1 MISYIRGELC
11 DIEEQKAIVD
21 VNGVGYGIYMPQQA
35 LSLLPPMGQQVK
47 IHTYLNIREDAMQ
60 LFGFLTKEDLNV
72 FRLLI
77 GVNGIGPKAGL
88 NILSCLSPDEL
99 RFAVLSGDA
108 KAISATPGIGKKT
121 AEKLILELKDKLNI
135 DDAFIEDMLEHAAHG
150 GDSEDLAS
158 GTDTASNTMQA
169 EAVQALTALGYGSA
183 ESLRAVKKSSPE
195 CSSVEDIL
203 KEALKFLL

>member
-135 DDAFIEDMLEHAAHG
+135 EDMLEHAAHG

-183 ESLRAVKKSSPE
+183 ESHRAVKKSSPE

>member
-135 DDAFIEDMLEHAAHG
+135 EDMLVHAAHG

-203 KEALKFLL
+203 KVALKFLL

>member
-135 DDAFIEDMLEHAAHG
+135 EDMLDHAAHG

>member
-21 VNGVGYGIYMPQQA
+21 VNGVGYCIYMPQQA

-135 DDAFIEDMLEHAAHG
+135 EDMLEHAAHG

>member
-135 DDAFIEDMLEHAAHG
+135 EDMLEHAAHG
-150 GDSEDLAS
+150 GDSEDLES

>member
-121 AEKLILELKDKLNI
+121 AEKLILELKDMLN
-135 DDAFIEDMLEHAAHG
+135 IEDMLEHAAHG

>member
-1 MISYIRGELC
+1 MILRSKKPSLNM
-11 DIEEQKAIVD
+11 
-21 VNGVGYGIYMPQQA
+21 NGVGYGIYMPQQA

-121 AEKLILELKDKLNI
+121 AEKLIVELKDKLNI
-135 DDAFIEDMLEHAAHG
+135 EDVLEHAAHG
-150 GDSEDLAS
+150 GDSLRTT
-158 GTDTASNTMQA
+158 GIRYGHCLPKTACRQKPSRPWYSSRLRQR
-169 EAVQALTALGYGSA
+169 G
-183 ESLRAVKKSSPE
+183 ESPGG
-195 CSSVEDIL
+195 
-203 KEALKFLL
+203 

>member
-11 DIEEQKAIVD
+11 DIEEQKVIVD

-135 DDAFIEDMLEHAAHG
+135 EDMLEHAAHG

>member
-135 DDAFIEDMLEHAAHG
+135 EDMLEHAAHG
-150 GDSEDLAS
+150 GDSEDMAS

>member
-60 LFGFLTKEDLNV
+60 LFGFLTKEDLN
-72 FRLLI
+72 

-121 AEKLILELKDKLNI
+121 AEKLILELKDKLN
-135 DDAFIEDMLEHAAHG
+135 IEDMLEHAAHG

>member
-1 MISYIRGELC
+1 MRP
-11 DIEEQKAIVD
+11 D
-21 VNGVGYGIYMPQQA
+21 
-35 LSLLPPMGQQVK
+35 
-47 IHTYLNIREDAMQ
+47 
-60 LFGFLTKEDLNV
+60 DL
-72 FRLLI
+72 RL
-77 GVNGIGPKAGL
+77 
-88 NILSCLSPDEL
+88 
-99 RFAVLSGDA
+99 AVISGDA

-135 DDAFIEDMLEHAAHG
+135 EDMLEHAAHG
-150 GDSEDLAS
+150 GDSEDLAY

>member
-11 DIEEQKAIVD
+11 DIEEQKAIFD

-135 DDAFIEDMLEHAAHG
+135 EDMLEHAAHG

>member
-135 DDAFIEDMLEHAAHG
+135 EDMLEHAAHG

-195 CSSVEDIL
+195 CSSV
-203 KEALKFLL
+203 

>member
-1 MISYIRGELC
+1 MAKLDG
-11 DIEEQKAIVD
+11 KV
-21 VNGVGYGIYMPQQA
+21 A
-35 LSLLPPMGQQVK
+35 LITG
-47 IHTYLNIREDAMQ
+47 AA
-60 LFGFLTKEDLNV
+60 
-72 FRLLI
+72 
-77 GVNGIGPKAGL
+77 AGL
-88 NILSCLSPDEL
+88 GEGISTAYAKYGAKLIMVDLSPE
-99 RFAVLSGDA
+99 VE
-108 KAISATPGIGKKT
+108 KT
-121 AEKLILELKDKLNI
+121 AEKLILELKDKLN
-135 DDAFIEDMLEHAAHG
+135 IEDMLEHAAHG

>member
-1 MISYIRGELC
+1 MISYIRGILAEK
-11 DIEEQKAIVD
+11 EEDQIV
-21 VNGVGYGIYMPQQA
+21 VEASSIGYEIHVP
-35 LSLLPPMGQQVK
+35 LSFLEELPPVGEEVRIYTYLQVK
-47 IHTYLNIREDAMQ
+47 EDALN
-60 LFGFLTKEDLNV
+60 LFGFRSRQDLKM
-72 FRLLI
+72 FKQLL
-77 GVNGIGPKAGL
+77 GVNGIGPKGALGL
-88 NILSCLSPDEL
+88 LSAMRPDDL
-99 RFAVLSGDA
+99 RLAVISGDA

-135 DDAFIEDMLEHAAHG
+135 EDMLEHAAHG
-150 GDSEDLAS
+150 GYSEDLAS